1 MRERDCVVL
10 TSCKRTVERSSLTD
24 MFFFLHSPSQFD
36 EVVAKNQVVVI
47 DWFATWCGPC
57 KMIAP
62 QLAK

>member
-1 MRERDCVVL
+1 MHAERRAHTRAL
-10 TSCKRTVERSSLTD
+10 ANNTSSWRQQN
-24 MFFFLHSPSQFD
+24 SPSQFD
-36 EVVAKNQVVVI
+36 EVVAKHQVVVV

>member
-1 MRERDCVVL
+1 MQRPRL
-10 TSCKRTVERSSLTD
+10 TN
-24 MFFFLHSPSQFD
+24 MFITSPSQFD
-36 EVVAKNQVVVI
+36 EVVAKHQVVVV